1 MVYAVTNPPRQVRN
15 VGLYVGNSGST
26 TRGVG
31 GQYWVYNSTD
41 AKATVAAANY
51 ITNAVALGM
60 LVGDVV
66 EVQDTTTPMVSLHR
80 VTGVASTGS
89 TLSAGLNIT

>member
-1 MVYAVTNPPRQVRN
+1 MAYVTTNPPRQVRN
-15 VGLYVGNSGST
+15 VGLYVGNLASA

-31 GQYWVYNSTD
+31 GQYWVYNSAD

-51 ITNAVALGM
+51 FTNAVALGM
-60 LVGDVV
+60 LVGDVI
-66 EVQDTTTPMVSLHR
+66 EVQDTVTPMVSLHR
-80 VTGVASTGS
+80 VTAVASTGS